1 MVHSVYAVV
10 QCGGKQYRVEEGSLL
25 TVDRLEG
32 EPGAALS
39 LDRVL
44 LVADGETVQAG
55 APTLAGVT
63 VSAEIV
69 AHGKGDKIIVFRYK
83 NKTRSRRRTGSRAS
97 LTTLRIKKI
106 EV

>member
-69 AHGKGDKIIVFRYK
+69 AHGRGDKIIVFRYK